1 MLRTSNTATIPKYVG
16 IPPRK
21 SAKSNC
27 PVKITAHKAT
37 KATRATALWNALD
50 HGTEITNNTA
60 PTARKREVPKE
71 PGANVCHTYPARKT
85 IPSQGRNPSRC
96 DLIRYPWDHFGIV
109 RPAAGAQLL
118 PCCSQHN
125 HRSRAR
131 ENTLGGRISSRS
143 SASELP
149 DSVSR
154 VPPLLF
160 SGVLS
165 YLYPASGS
173 PKYSQHPQF

>member
-1 MLRTSNTATIPKYVG
+1 MLRTNNTATIPKYFS

-21 SAKSNC
+21 SATSNC

-50 HGTEITNNTA
+50 HGTEITNITA

-71 PGANVCHTYPARKT
+71 SGANVCHTYPARKT

-96 DLIRYPWDHFGIV
+96 DLIRYPWDHSGIV
-109 RPAAGAQLL
+109 RPAAGVQLL

-125 HRSRAR
+125 RHSRASGNTLRSR
-131 ENTLGGRISSRS
+131 LSSHS
-143 SASELP
+143 SASDLP
-149 DSVSR
+149 DSVSK

-165 YLYPASGS
+165 YP
-173 PKYSQHPQF
+173 